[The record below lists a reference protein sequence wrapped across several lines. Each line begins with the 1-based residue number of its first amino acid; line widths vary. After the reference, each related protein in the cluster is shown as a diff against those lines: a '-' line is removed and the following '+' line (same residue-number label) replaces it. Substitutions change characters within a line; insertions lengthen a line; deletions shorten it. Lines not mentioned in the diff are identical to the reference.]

1 MRTSQGEPVK
11 AVATKCVPSSFHF
24 FFLELV
30 FSFFD
35 LINMSSS
42 SSDEEELL
50 LLFALSQAKRKR
62 KWVHE
67 INEKREEFGEFH
79 RLCCELSSF
88 EDRFFTYFRMSKEQ
102 FENLHTLLEPKI
114 SKQTTNWR
122 KPIGT
127 KERLAIC
134 LR

>member
-1 MRTSQGEPVK
+1 
-11 AVATKCVPSSFHF
+11 
-24 FFLELV
+24 
-30 FSFFD
+30 
-35 LINMSSS
+35 MSSS

-50 LLFALSQAKRKR
+50 LLLALSQARRKKR

-67 INEKREEFGEFH
+67 INQKKKEFGEFH
-79 RLCCELSSF
+79 RLCSELSSF
-88 EDRFFTYFRMSKEQ
+88 EDRFFTYFRMSREQ
-102 FENLHTLLEPKI
+102 FENLHTLLENKI